1 MAPRTAIMD
10 VTQVLTS
17 LLSVVSVIT
26 VAWFG
31 YNQKA
36 HERRT
41 EATIAREKE
50 EFDKKR
56 KSDILEAERDS
67 SRRRRH
73 SAVIY
78 GELGELRSDYDACRV
93 YIAQPHPMGEIE
105 KISIYY
111 EVKRKGVED
120 MRKHIQQLPLSD
132 IPIFSKELADTP
144 FIHYKNVDD
153 VRDDVAHS
161 MMHIAGTKTLFAVR
175 LLDAND
181 DWCGTLFLEY
191 TRKHKYDAERIMNSM
206 TEVAK
211 SIHLI
216 LPEYKE

>member
-1 MAPRTAIMD
+1 MD
-10 VTQVLTS
+10 ITQVIIS
-17 LLSVVSVIT
+17 LLSVVSTIA

-31 YNQKA
+31 YNQKV
-36 HERRT
+36 HERKT
-41 EATIAREKE
+41 EAAIAREKE

-56 KSDILEAERDS
+56 KADILAAERDS

-78 GELGELRSDYDACRV
+78 GELGELRSDFDACRV

-132 IPIFSKELADTP
+132 IPIFSKELAETP
-144 FIHYKNVDD
+144 FTCIKNIED

-175 LLDAND
+175 LLDASD
-181 DWCGTLFLEY
+181 DWCGSLFLEY
-191 TRKHKYDAERIMNSM
+191 TRKSKCDVERIRHSM
-206 TEVAK
+206 LDVAK